1 MSRTTIVVPC
11 YNEAKRFDAKAF
23 ELALADVPGLEF
35 LFVNDG
41 SDDDTPIMLRAF
53 EEKHAGR
60 VQVIDLAHNRGKSH
74 AVRAG
79 MLAALAGDATY
90 CGYWD
95 ADLATPLNEIPRFVE
110 VLEARPLLE
119 LVIGS
124 RVKLLGRT
132 IERNPV
138 RHYLGRISA
147 TVTSVLL
154 DLQLGWLLAAN
165 GWVHRIRKGDE
176 TGDPSASEGDAT
188 KAAVTRQNNAP
199 LEIEEIQVDESGPN
213 QRERQSVPVRCFSES
228 SPRESTSRRHR
239 CAPLERRR
247 WARRHGACDRSH
259 RAGMRVAHLRCDRRP
274 GPA

>member
-119 LVIGS
+119 LVIGA

-154 DLQLGWLLAAN
+154 DLPVYDTQCGAKLFRNSPETQSLFAEAFLSGWIFDVELIARMIQ
-165 GWVHRIRKGDE
+165 HRRTAGL
-176 TGDPSASEGDAT
+176 PSAGFAIYELPL
-188 KAAVTRQNNAP
+188 RQWRDMAGSK
-199 LEIEEIQVDESGPN
+199 LRVGLAYAGAFWEILRIYW
-213 QRERQSVPVRCFSES
+213 RYL
-228 SPRESTSRRHR
+228 RH
-239 CAPLERRR
+239 
-247 WARRHGACDRSH
+247 
-259 RAGMRVAHLRCDRRP
+259 
-274 GPA
+274 